1 MPSSIFVPFHPDR
14 AIKLEIFVTAKEA
27 KTAKIPYP
35 NAFIR
40 LMVINRFGR
49 KLKTPSE
56 PLSFFAHFASFA
68 VKSKFFALSSPSLIA
83 LFTQTLEKDVR
94 HPFPGL
100 ISRRLSK

>member
-1 MPSSIFVPFHPDR
+1 MPCHHIADIRPFLPRQGDQVR
-14 AIKLEIFVTAKEA
+14 DFVTAKEA

-68 VKSKFFALSSPSLIA
+68 V
-83 LFTQTLEKDVR
+83 
-94 HPFPGL
+94 
-100 ISRRLSK
+100 